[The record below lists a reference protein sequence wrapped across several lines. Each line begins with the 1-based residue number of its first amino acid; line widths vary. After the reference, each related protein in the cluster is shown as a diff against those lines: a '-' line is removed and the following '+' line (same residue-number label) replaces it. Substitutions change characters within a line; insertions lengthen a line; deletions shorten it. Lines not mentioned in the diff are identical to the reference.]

1 MIKNYYWFLIEKLP
15 GVVNIGLWGRS
26 MGAAIYLLY
35 SNCDKR
41 IKSICIY
48 SIFSDIIFF
57 VKESPFFDIIFLF
70 KDIYVIISKINKY
83 YKILIKILIYYENIN
98 LEKKNY
104 K

>member
-48 SIFSDIIFF
+48 SIFSDIIFLA
-57 VKESPFFDIIFLF
+57 KEFLF
-70 KDIYVIISKINKY
+70 LILFFYLKIYMLSFLKLINIIKF
-83 YKILIKILIYYENIN
+83 
-98 LEKKNY
+98 
-104 K
+104 